1 MKNLYFHHVLRVLVT
16 FSVLLIQPAW
26 AQFKP
31 SNTIVKTLDIFDVKA
46 NGEYSQITERLFRV
60 DTPQGIK
67 DMGEQRI
74 EYNEKME
81 TLEILEAYTLL
92 PDGSR
97 TDVRTD

>member
-1 MKNLYFHHVLRVLVT
+1 MKNLYFHYVLRVLVT
-16 FSVLLIQPAW
+16 FSVLLTQPAW

-31 SNTIVKTLDIFDVKA
+31 SYTIMKTLDIFDVKA

-74 EYNEKME
+74 DYNEKME
-81 TLEILEAYTLL
+81 TLEIL
-92 PDGSR
+92 
-97 TDVRTD
+97 

>member
-1 MKNLYFHHVLRVLVT
+1 M
-16 FSVLLIQPAW
+16 
-26 AQFKP
+26 
-31 SNTIVKTLDIFDVKA
+31 KTLDIFDVKA

-74 EYNEKME
+74 DYNEKME

-97 TDVRTD
+97 TSKPRIALPM

>member
-1 MKNLYFHHVLRVLVT
+1 M
-16 FSVLLIQPAW
+16 
-26 AQFKP
+26 
-31 SNTIVKTLDIFDVKA
+31 KTLDIFDVKA

-81 TLEILEAYTLL
+81 TLEILEA
-92 PDGSR
+92 
-97 TDVRTD
+97 

>member
-31 SNTIVKTLDIFDVKA
+31 SNTILKTLDIFDVKA
-46 NGEYSQITERLFRV
+46 TGEYSQITERLVRV

-81 TLEILEAYTLL
+81 TLEILEA
-92 PDGSR
+92 
-97 TDVRTD
+97 